1 MQSNWSVGIDVSKQT
16 VMVACHE
23 GTFAPRKVDNQHAAL
38 GAWLRSLP
46 TGTRIGI
53 EATGAYHEPVA
64 ELAHRMGLV
73 VYVLNPRDVSHY
85 AKSLGQRGKTDRM
98 DAEVIA
104 RYVDRE
110 ADRLHRFV
118 PLAPDEKLL
127 RDLTRRRATVAKAKA
142 MLKQS
147 LAGLTAFAD
156 DAQVLLKQLG
166 ALADRME
173 QRMAEVAA
181 RSDERRILIE
191 RLQTIDGVGPLNSI
205 HMATLFARVPLPRSD
220 AVVAFYGMDPRPK
233 DSGQLHG
240 RRRLSKRGTAE
251 GRRLLF
257 NGAKSAINTPTWKPY
272 YRHLCS
278 KGFSPTEAIL
288 IIARRILRIAFA
300 LFKHK
305 TTFDPAMVPKPLT

>member
-23 GTFAPRKVDNQHAAL
+23 AAFAPRKVDNKPAAL
-38 GAWLRSLP
+38 ATWLKSLP
-46 TGTRIGI
+46 AGTRIGV

-64 ELAHRMGLV
+64 ELAQKMGFV
-73 VYVLNPRDVSHY
+73 VYVLNPRDVNHY

-118 PLAPDEKLL
+118 PLTPDEKQL
-127 RDLTRRRATVAKAKA
+127 RDLTRRRATLSKARA

-156 DAQVLLKQLG
+156 EAQALLKQLG
-166 ALADRME
+166 TLADQME
-173 QRMAEVAA
+173 QRMAEVAC
-181 RSDERRILIE
+181 RSDERKKLIE

-205 HMATLFARVPLPRSD
+205 HMATLFTRVPLRRSD

-233 DSGQLHG
+233 DSGQMQG
-240 RRRLSKRGTAE
+240 RRRLSKRAAGE

-257 NGAKSAINTPTWKPY
+257 NGAKSAVNTPTWKPY
-272 YRHLCS
+272 YRHLCG

-300 LFKHK
+300 MYKNK
-305 TTFDPAMVPKPLT
+305 TTFDSAKVPKPLT